1 MKIKYE
7 KYNDNRSSITSQ
19 VSPEFCILDWNRNGS
34 PSLILTDT
42 SVSGSIII
50 GSLPSFIST
59 CKGVVYSNRAGTV
72 SGSSNAFLIKCT
84 AATTDVR
91 FRNCVFKNIQSS
103 NYAFSISNI
112 GGYSTYTVYMI
123 FENCVIDNALNGQ
136 WGGASDLYVIF
147 KNCVI
152 KNSSFGIQS
161 NNIIYDTCICDRDMG
176 GLSSLS
182 YNGVDYTKKIIIGS
196 PMFASTDETDVW
208 SIKTGAQDTITIADG
223 FSLDVID
230 NRDGDGYRR
239 MARYYGDD
247 YNAPYMRRENL
258 SDPIIGLNPPGVWTP
273 SASSRYWTPSYACN
287 ESKRIVLFNNQD
299 YVDLDGNRRNYFD
312 KTINEITLDFT
323 KNGLTK
329 EDMAAVKDIYE
340 NSDNEITIYPDENDM
355 TNYIVGRLS
364 KSDLDYF
371 KMINSYWDNG
381 KIDNER
387 FSGVRMVIRVTD
399 DSHFTRSV

>member
-1 MKIKYE
+1 MKIKYK
-7 KYNDNRSSITSQ
+7 KYNNNRSSITDN
-19 VSPEFCILDWNRNGS
+19 IS
-34 PSLILTDT
+34 PSFCVFDWDNSNIPKLTLSDNRIPGHIL
-42 SVSGSIII
+42 I
-50 GSLPSFIST
+50 GSLPSFNPR
-59 CKGVVYSNRAGTV
+59 CQGVVYSNRSEILNGEQDSFEIACNVAETQV
-72 SGSSNAFLIKCT
+72 LFK
-84 AATTDVR
+84 
-91 FRNCVFKNIQSS
+91 NCVFKNVHAS
-103 NYAFSISNI
+103 NYSFDIFHV
-112 GGYSTYTVYMI
+112 GGSPYLTVYMV
-123 FENCVIDNALNGQ
+123 FENCVIDNSLNGQ
-136 WGGASDLYVIF
+136 WGGPTDLYVIF

-176 GLSSLS
+176 GLETLS
-182 YNGVDYTKKIIIGS
+182 YNGVDYRKKIIIGS

-208 SIKTGAQDTITIADG
+208 SIKNEDVDTITIADNV
-223 FSLDVID
+223 SLNIID
-230 NRDGDGYRR
+230 NPNGNGYRR

-247 YNAPYMRRENL
+247 YDAPYMIKETL
-258 SDPIIGLNPPGVWTP
+258 SDPIIGLNPPGVWAP
-273 SASSRYWTPSYACN
+273 SANSYYWTPSYACN

-299 YVDLDGNRRNYFD
+299 YIDLDGNRRNYFD
-312 KTINEITLDFT
+312 KTITEITLDFT

-364 KSDLDYF
+364 KSDLDYS

-381 KIDNER
+381 KIDDER
-387 FSGVRMVIRVTD
+387 FNGVRMVIRVTD